1 MDINTILIEI
11 TTPGSLYDE
20 IMDNIITPRYDLKPE
35 LISELSISF
44 LENSKKIETIYKDG
58 FFKYYFINACRN
70 QIHSSTSP
78 FHKNNRIMDF
88 EYIDNANTQYDDD
101 DIELKKEFE
110 YKLDLIHKTY
120 KQIKKSWFENAMF
133 EEYFIKNKT
142 YRQIE
147 AEYGLDH
154 SLVWLNVKK
163 VKDRLIEEIKK
174 KQLN

>member
-1 MDINTILIEI
+1 MDINTILTEI

-44 LENSKKIETIYKDG
+44 LENRKKIETIYKDG

-88 EYIDNANTQYDDD
+88 EYIDNANMQFDND
-101 DIELKKEFE
+101 DIELKEEFE
-110 YKLDLIHKTY
+110 YKLDTIYTTY
-120 KQIKKSWFENAMF
+120 KKIKKSWFENAMF

-163 VKDRLIEEIKK
+163 VKDRLIEEINK
-174 KQLN
+174 KQTK